1 MDENKTNR
9 FVKMPFQLYGSG
21 EYANLS
27 SDAKILY
34 AMIRNRQEL
43 AFRFNQPETDGRY
56 PIYFTVQEVM
66 KLLNCGNKKAIRVF
80 RELEDSRLI
89 DRVRQGQTKP
99 SKIYARVDL

>member
-1 MDENKTNR
+1 MNENKINR
-9 FVKMPFQLYGSG
+9 FVKMPFQLYGSD
-21 EYANLS
+21 EYADLS

-34 AMIRNRQEL
+34 AMIRNRQEI
-43 AFRFNQPETDGRY
+43 AFRFNQPEADGRY

-80 RELEDSRLI
+80 RELEDIRLI